1 MNFGTFYVPDSHPTP
16 SAASSGFGVLS
27 SWSVFGRSGRSSPT
41 RRSLCLLRC
50 SSIMNASL
58 ETGGG
63 GRDSPPTRII
73 MTTALLGF
81 WARDGVPLHAL
92 YKMCSRSV
100 LAPSLSSGS
109 RENHGP
115 NEESGDGNRTVT
127 QMLWTSVG
135 QTQVVFLVCVAP
147 ISSRNPV

>member
-1 MNFGTFYVPDSHPTP
+1 MKAG
-16 SAASSGFGVLS
+16 A
-27 SWSVFGRSGRSSPT
+27 
-41 RRSLCLLRC
+41 
-50 SSIMNASL
+50 
-58 ETGGG
+58 G
-63 GRDSPPTRII
+63 GRDSHPPNRII
-73 MTTALLGF
+73 TTITLSFLGF

-92 YKMCSRSV
+92 YNMCSRSV

-135 QTQVVFLVCVAP
+135 QIHVCFYGAHCAR
-147 ISSRNPV
+147 IF